1 MSILQKYPLASSA
14 ALSMAVAA
22 ALSAC
27 GGGSDTPAST
37 PSTPVG
43 PTPVSKSVPVKVID
57 GAIKN
62 ALVCLD
68 KNTNGAC
75 DEGEPFARTDVG
87 GNATLSV
94 PEADAGK
101 FPMLALVGTDALIAV
116 SLGRSRVFNSAT
128 DQNGSSGTRNES
140 WGLSTLSVGP
150 LAG

>member
-1 MSILQKYPLASSA
+1 M
-14 ALSMAVAA
+14 
-22 ALSAC
+22 
-27 GGGSDTPAST
+27 
-37 PSTPVG
+37 
-43 PTPVSKSVPVKVID
+43 PVKVID

-62 ALVCLD
+62 ARVCLE

-75 DEGEPFARTDVG
+75 DEGEPVARTDAG